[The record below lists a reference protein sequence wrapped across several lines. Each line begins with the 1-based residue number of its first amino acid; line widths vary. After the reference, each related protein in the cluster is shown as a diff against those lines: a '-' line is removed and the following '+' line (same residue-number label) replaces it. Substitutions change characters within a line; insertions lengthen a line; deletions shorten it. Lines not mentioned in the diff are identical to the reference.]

1 MQAQPGDRA
10 FEYPLGHREPDPEM
24 IAHGHVLVDRL
35 PWRGLYDALFGG
47 PGLVAL
53 LALSA
58 LAWVRRRG
66 REAWRVGLALA
77 LPVGYVFAVTV
88 LFEGGENMRY
98 KFFVEP
104 VLFVFV
110 AAEAAAAAQRLR
122 RAFGR
127 AG

>member
-1 MQAQPGDRA
+1 M
-10 FEYPLGHREPDPEM
+10 
-24 IAHGHVLVDRL
+24 
-35 PWRGLYDALFGG
+35 
-47 PGLVAL
+47 
-53 LALSA
+53 
-58 LAWVRRRG
+58 
-66 REAWRVGLALA
+66 
-77 LPVGYVFAVTV
+77 

-110 AAEAAAAAQRLR
+110 AAECAAAAQRLR